1 MYTRKIQNGH
11 IYLRLIIND
20 DGVDETE
27 KQKVVKAI
35 NWKRWRIKKT
45 RSTTTISEW
54 KINMTESKC
63 TVFMS
68 FYDSE
73 LRC

>member
-1 MYTRKIQNGH
+1 VYTRKIQNGH

-35 NWKRWRIKKT
+35 N
-45 RSTTTISEW
+45 
-54 KINMTESKC
+54 
-63 TVFMS
+63 
-68 FYDSE
+68 
-73 LRC
+73 